1 MRIPSFAAA
10 RAWVEVPIEFR
21 KDNDL
26 IGMKTGVYEE
36 ELGGRFVYVSPAVY
50 SLLESD
56 RDLVLPG
63 LMVSKDGQVVSIQ
76 DIGQ

>member
-1 MRIPSFAAA
+1 MKIQSFAAA

-36 ELGGRFVYVSPAVY
+36 ELGGRFVYVSPAIFT
-50 SLLESD
+50 LLKTD
-56 RDLVLPG
+56 KDLVLPG
-63 LMVSKDGQVVSIQ
+63 LMVSKDGRVISIM
-76 DIGQ
+76 DIGE